1 MSESVDEALTVIE
14 HARQARLALEA
25 AEAQAWLRFAL
36 GYDSG
41 RGDHR
46 TRYAAAGTP
55 DVDAYLALE
64 LAAALRRSEP
74 SIRFQLIE
82 LLDLA
87 YRLPQLWQLVCD
99 ARLPVWVGRRLAA
112 HTHHLSPDQAAGVDT
127 ALAPVAERL
136 STTRLET
143 YCHALVA
150 QADPDTAAAAR
161 ERAKAW
167 RGIDITP
174 IENPAH
180 GASRLTGLLDT
191 ADGHALDTALD
202 HIAGILARHGNP
214 DPEQARRARAL
225 GILATPALA
234 LHLLQTDH
242 TQPALDH
249 TTGTDT
255 TSSGDTTPDTAPDV
269 PAAGCTGH
277 TCGTITVPP
286 DKLLPKAH
294 LVVHLSDTTLTT
306 GHGLCRIE
314 GIGPVLAQHLSDL
327 LGHRRVRVHPVYNPD
342 QIIPA
347 DSYEIPAPIRQ
358 AVALRHPYEVFPYS
372 HRPTTNCDL
381 DHTQPW
387 QPDGEPGQTRPDN
400 LGPLTRR
407 PHRAKTHT
415 LWRLDQPTPGT
426 FTWTTPLGR
435 TYTIGPDGL
444 TTTGPP
450 RQPPGTHP
458 GPQPPAAPDNLAA

>member
-64 LAAALRRSEP
+64 LAASLRRSEP

-242 TQPALDH
+242 TNQP
-249 TTGTDT
+249 
-255 TSSGDTTPDTAPDV
+255 
-269 PAAGCTGH
+269 
-277 TCGTITVPP
+277 
-286 DKLLPKAH
+286 
-294 LVVHLSDTTLTT
+294 
-306 GHGLCRIE
+306 
-314 GIGPVLAQHLSDL
+314 
-327 LGHRRVRVHPVYNPD
+327 
-342 QIIPA
+342 
-347 DSYEIPAPIRQ
+347 
-358 AVALRHPYEVFPYS
+358 
-372 HRPTTNCDL
+372 
-381 DHTQPW
+381 
-387 QPDGEPGQTRPDN
+387 
-400 LGPLTRR
+400 
-407 PHRAKTHT
+407 
-415 LWRLDQPTPGT
+415 
-426 FTWTTPLGR
+426 WTTPP
-435 TYTIGPDGL
+435 GP
-444 TTTGPP
+444 TPPAVATPPPTPP
-450 RQPPGTHP
+450 RTSLQ
-458 GPQPPAAPDNLAA
+458 PAAPGTPAARSPSHPTNSYPKPTWSCTSPTPPSPPATASAGSRASGPSSPST